1 MNIRVQVLKNI
12 GSSWLGVVL
21 TFLVGIFLSPFLLH
35 KLGDDAFGLWILIFS
50 ITGYYG
56 ICDFGIRSTIVK
68 YVAQFEASGDREQ
81 LTHIVNVSIAV
92 YSCVALALLF
102 VVSISALYLNALFRI
117 SPGFLH
123 TAKLLFLMVGTAI
136 AFGFPLS
143 VFTGILEGLQK
154 FYFVNVIQ
162 AVTTLLRVLLIVL
175 ALNHGLGLLTVAFIT
190 VMLPLVSYGI
200 YAWRVMRTVPL
211 QFGARFV
218 RRSTF
223 RLMFRYSYLSFIS
236 NVAFRLRFQT
246 DAIII
251 GAMLSASAITY
262 FSIGSKLVSYSLL
275 FITGVGEVLTPMFS
289 QLHAINDQRRLRK
302 LFVLGNRA
310 CALIVLPISAA
321 LLILGK
327 SVIDVWVGPR
337 YESSYIILVI
347 LVVPSILCYVQGGSR
362 QMLYGIGEHKVLAII
377 SLVEGIV
384 NVILSV
390 VLIHYWGIVGDAL
403 GTAIPLALTS
413 VFFLPQYVCRLLGFP
428 LKEFVREAYLIPV
441 ALTVPLVATLIVMQ
455 HIVHART
462 YPQLALEVMAGGLSY
477 GIGAIWVLRREPLG
491 LGLRT
496 KFRQYVSEA
505 FGP

>member
-1 MNIRVQVLKNI
+1 VNIRVQVLRNI

-68 YVAQFEASGDREQ
+68 YVAQYEASGDREQ
-81 LTHIVNVSIAV
+81 LTRIVNVSIAV
-92 YSCVALALLF
+92 YSCVALALLI
-102 VVSISALYLNALFRI
+102 VVSISALYLDVLFRI
-117 SPGFLH
+117 SPSFLH
-123 TAKLLFLMVGTAI
+123 TAKLLFLMVGAAI
-136 AFGFPLS
+136 AVGFPMS
-143 VFTGILEGLQK
+143 VFTGILEGLQQ

-162 AVTTLLRVLLIVL
+162 AITTALRVVLIVL
-175 ALNHGLGLLTVAFIT
+175 ALNHGLGLLTVAFVT
-190 VMLPLVSYGI
+190 VMLPLLSYGI
-200 YAWRVMRTVPL
+200 YAWHVMRTVPL

-218 RRSTF
+218 SKSTL
-223 RLMFRYSYLSFIS
+223 RMMFRYSSLSFIS

-246 DAIII
+246 DAIVI

-289 QLHAINDQRRLRK
+289 QLHAVDDQRRLRK
-302 LFVLGNRA
+302 LFILGNRA
-310 CALIVLPISAA
+310 CALIVLPISAG

-327 SVIDVWVGPR
+327 SIIDVWVGPR

-347 LVVPSILCYVQGGSR
+347 LVIPSILCYVQGGSR
-362 QMLYGIGEHKVLAII
+362 QLLYGIGEHKVLAIV
-377 SLVEGIV
+377 SLCEGIV

-413 VFFLPQYVCRLLGFP
+413 LFFLPQYVCRLLGFP
-428 LKEFVREAYLIPV
+428 LWEFVKEAYLIPV
-441 ALTVPLVATLIVMQ
+441 ALTVPLVATLLLMH
-455 HIVHART
+455 HIVHAHT
-462 YPQLALEVMAGGLSY
+462 YPQLVLEVIAGGLSFS
-477 GIGAIWVLRREPLG
+477 IGAIWVMRREPLG

-496 KFRQYVSEA
+496 KVRDYVMEA
-505 FGP
+505 IGR